1 MATITFDTLKFAE
14 TLKAH
19 GVPDEQAKGI
29 AEAFRDAAGSGDFA
43 TKRDIE
49 TVRQDVREL
58 EMRLDARISDIKFD
72 MVKWMAGM
80 LLAQA
85 GLVAALVKLL

>member
-1 MATITFDTLKFAE
+1 VTAIPFDTLKFVE
-14 TLKAH
+14 TLIRH

-29 AEAFRDAAGSGDFA
+29 AEAFKDAQAEGEIA
-43 TKRDIE
+43 TQDDI
-49 TVRQDVREL
+49 TLVRQDIREL
-58 EMRLDARISDIKFD
+58 ELRMDAKISDIKFD

-85 GLVAALVKLL
+85 GLIAALVKLL